1 MSDTWYYAVHGDR
14 TGPVTFQQ
22 LRDALARLPNTGDV
36 LVWRDG
42 FPDWK
47 RVGDVPELRS
57 QAAAPPL
64 PPTHTPG
71 PAGIQPDP
79 GRRAAS
85 FGNLP
90 DLWFGF
96 NGRANRGKYWLVALV
111 NILILVL
118 VAGLLF
124 SVLPWVAAIAVMGL
138 VYIALF
144 ISFLAISIKRLHDR
158 NKPTW
163 WVAVFVVI
171 PVALSIVALSLG
183 TDTGLGMILNLA
195 QIAISIWA
203 LVELGCLR
211 GTVGPNDYGEDPL
224 PIKP

>member
-1 MSDTWYYAVHGDR
+1 MSDAWYYAVHGDR
-14 TGPVTFQQ
+14 TGPVTVQQ
-22 LRDALARLPNTGDV
+22 LREALARLPNAGDV

-47 RVGDVPELRS
+47 RVGEVPELRP
-57 QAAAPPL
+57 QGVAPPP
-64 PPTHTPG
+64 PPTRTPG
-71 PAGIQPDP
+71 QSPYQPP
-79 GRRAAS
+79 QGTRAAS
-85 FGNLP
+85 FGDLP
-90 DLWFGF
+90 GLWFGF
-96 NGRANRGKYWLVALV
+96 TGRANRAKYWLVVLI
-111 NILILVL
+111 NILILVV

-124 SVLPWVAAIAVMGL
+124 GVLPWVAAIAVMGL

-158 NKPTW
+158 NKPAW

-203 LVELGCLR
+203 FVELGCLR

-224 PIKP
+224 PSRS

>member
-1 MSDTWYYAVHGDR
+1 M
-14 TGPVTFQQ
+14 
-22 LRDALARLPNTGDV
+22 
-36 LVWRDG
+36 
-42 FPDWK
+42 
-47 RVGDVPELRS
+47 
-57 QAAAPPL
+57 
-64 PPTHTPG
+64 

-96 NGRANRGKYWLVALV
+96 NGRANRAKYWLVALV
-111 NILILVL
+111 NILILAV

-183 TDTGLGMILNLA
+183 TDAGLGMILNLA

-203 LVELGCLR
+203 FVELGCLR
-211 GTVGPNDYGEDPL
+211 GTVGPERLRRGPAAAQVMTIGAHRTAGKAAPTDFQ
-224 PIKP
+224 

>member
-1 MSDTWYYAVHGDR
+1 MSDAWYYADKSQQRV
-14 TGPVTFQQ
+14 GPVPLQQ
-22 LRDALARLPNTGDV
+22 LRDVLAKIPNARDTY
-36 LVWRDG
+36 VWRDG

-47 RVGDVPELRS
+47 KAGDVAELWP
-57 QAAAPPL
+57 AAAQPPL
-64 PPTHTPG
+64 PPTHPSG
-71 PAGIQPDP
+71 QAGFQPDP

-90 DLWFGF
+90 DLWLGF

-111 NILILVL
+111 NILILVV

-163 WVAVFVVI
+163 WVVIFVVI
-171 PVALSIVALSLG
+171 PMASSILALFLG
-183 TDTGLGMILNLA
+183 DTAIGMVLNVV
-195 QIAISIWA
+195 QMVFSIWA
-203 LVELGCLR
+203 FVELGCLR

-224 PIKP
+224 PSRP